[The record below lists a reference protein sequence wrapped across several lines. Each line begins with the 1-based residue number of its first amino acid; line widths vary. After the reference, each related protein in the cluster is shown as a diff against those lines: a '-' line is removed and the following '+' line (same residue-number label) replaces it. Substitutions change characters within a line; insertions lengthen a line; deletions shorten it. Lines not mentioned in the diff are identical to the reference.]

1 MNNFK
6 IFKMTATYIVV
17 IFIEI
22 IVMYLI
28 IFLYFIT
35 IHYLLP

>member
-1 MNNFK
+1 MNNLQ
-6 IFKMTATYIVV
+6 IFKMTATYIVI

-22 IVMYLI
+22 IVIYLI

-35 IHYLLP
+35 YNYIM